1 MINDQF
7 YKFKGFYTDKV
18 EDIIKIWRQT
28 PEKQR
33 QEIINYESEDNLK
46 VLLTQYLQAK
56 KDQEDVNMGLRK
68 LELEKS
74 MKKKKTEIDY
84 KRVSEIAKP
93 KDRLKVGKT
102 LLELKKMYPNDKIL
116 R

>member
-1 MINDQF
+1 
-7 YKFKGFYTDKV
+7 
-18 EDIIKIWRQT
+18 
-28 PEKQR
+28 
-33 QEIINYESEDNLK
+33 
-46 VLLTQYLQAK
+46 
-56 KDQEDVNMGLRK
+56 MGIRK
-68 LELEKS
+68 MELEKS

-116 R
+116 RSMLL